1 LSVNTDRVRYFIDL
15 MYDGTAYHGWQS
27 QKNALSVQDVL
38 DDALSLLL
46 GSRTETVGSGRTDT
60 EVHALQQIA
69 HFDVVRPINPGKILD
84 KLNSYL
90 PRDIAIRR
98 IWEVS
103 PDNHARFDAIRRC
116 YEYRITTVKNPFL
129 IRKAYYFRKEVDLS
143 VLNEVAAI
151 TETTKDF
158 QSFSRVRT
166 EVNHFICQVYSASW
180 EKVDEMIIFSV
191 CADRF
196 LRGMV
201 RALTG
206 TMLDVGTGKITVDEY
221 REIIRKKDRKSAGR
235 SVPAHGLFLKS
246 VRYPDKVYQKL
257 NEL

>member
-1 LSVNTDRVRYFIDL
+1 

-38 DDALSLLL
+38 DEALSLLL
-46 GSRTETVGSGRTDT
+46 GSRTETTGSGRTDT
-60 EVHALQQIA
+60 EVHALQQVA
-69 HFDVVRPINPGKILD
+69 HFDVARPINPGRIRER
-84 KLNSYL
+84 LNSYL
-90 PRDIAIRR
+90 PKDIAIRR

-103 PDNHARFDAIRRC
+103 PEKHARFDAIRRC
-116 YEYRITTVKNPFL
+116 YEYRITTIKDPFL
-129 IRKAYYFRKEVDLS
+129 IGKAYYFRKEVDLA

-151 TETTKDF
+151 TRSTKDF

-166 EVNHFICQVYSASW
+166 EVNHFICRVYSAVW

-221 REIIRKKDRKSAGR
+221 REIIRRKDRKSAGR
-235 SVPAHGLFLKS
+235 SVPAHGLYLKS
-246 VRYPDKVYQKL
+246 VSYPDQVYQKF
-257 NEL
+257 NELE